1 MNKQQVGKVT
11 VSYERGEISDIQ
23 FQMSL
28 SLQPIVENFQQE
40 IKNKFQSNE
49 KTKLDE
55 ASEFILANVFNK
67 ITEVELRDF
76 ETTKIET
83 DMDCVEEDGVVVEC
97 TIVYYL
103 TEL

>member
-1 MNKQQVGKVT
+1 MESVRQI
-11 VSYERGEISDIQ
+11 ELFIIQ
-23 FQMSL
+23 NDNWYDVQ
-28 SLQPIVENFQQE
+28 SLQPIVENLQQE

-55 ASEFILANVFNK
+55 ASEFILANIFNK

-83 DMDCVEEDGVVVEC
+83 DMDCVEEDGAVVEC